1 MGELTQRQVAVLRE
15 ARAANGRACTTYLT
29 PPGMTV
35 AQTGN
40 VCRQLE
46 AKGYMERQLSYRRAW
61 GITSSGVQWL
71 RSLDAGR
78 PWMVRGWK
86 RERAAA

>member
-1 MGELTQRQVAVLRE
+1 MGRLTERQVAVLR
-15 ARAANGRACTTYLT
+15 RAATNPHDACTTWIC
-29 PPGMTV
+29 PEGMTV

-46 AKGYMERQLSYRRAW
+46 AKGYMARRATCDRSW
-61 GITSSGVQWL
+61 GITSSGRQWL

-78 PWMVRGWK
+78 PWMVRGWSK
-86 RERAAA
+86 AQ